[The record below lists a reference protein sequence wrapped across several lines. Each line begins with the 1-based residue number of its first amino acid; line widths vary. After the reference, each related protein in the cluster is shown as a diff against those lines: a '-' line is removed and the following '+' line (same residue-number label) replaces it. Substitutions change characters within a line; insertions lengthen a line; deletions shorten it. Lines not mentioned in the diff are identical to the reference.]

1 MKILICDDSSF
12 ARKQVLRAL
21 PPQLGQEI
29 QQAQHGEEALTII
42 RRNEADL
49 TFLDLT
55 MPVMDGYTT
64 LEHIQSE
71 NLNTLVIVISADIQ
85 PEAQQRV
92 QKLGAMD
99 FIKKPVTQDKIIEVL
114 SKFGLLTQEET

>member
-21 PPQLGQEI
+21 PPQLGTDI
-29 QQAQHGEEALTII
+29 QQAQHGEEALAII
-42 RRNEADL
+42 RRNEADI

-55 MPVMDGYTT
+55 MPVMDGYET
-64 LEHIQSE
+64 LEHIQAE
-71 NLNTLVIVISADIQ
+71 DLHTMVIVISADIQ

-99 FIKKPVTQDKIIEVL
+99 FIKKPVNQEKIIEVL
-114 SKFGLLTQEET
+114 SKFGLLTEEEL